1 MKDVVK
7 YNDVELHRND
17 IMVLRHVDISVDSGE
32 VVYLT
37 GKVGSGKSTLLKSM
51 YAEVPIA
58 SGDANVLGWNLD
70 DIPYSEIP
78 YLRREMGIIFQD
90 FRLLS
95 DRSVMDNLTF
105 TLKATGWTDR
115 YEITERAESVLRD
128 MGMLNKGYKFP
139 YELSGGEQQR
149 VVIARALLNSPKLII
164 ADEPT
169 GNLDPATG
177 SHIIK
182 VLHAIAQAGTAV
194 IIATHNMGLVNKF
207 PGRILRFENHTVVE

>member
-1 MKDVVK
+1 MNEVVIYK
-7 YNDVELHRND
+7 NVQLHRND
-17 IMVLRHVDISVDSGE
+17 IMVLRHVDFTINNGE

-58 SGDANVLGWNLD
+58 AGEANVLGWDMTKL
-70 DIPYSEIP
+70 PYREIP
-78 YLRREMGIIFQD
+78 YLRREIGIIFQD

-105 TLKATGWTDR
+105 TLRATGWKDNQA
-115 YEITERAESVLRD
+115 IIERSETVLRD
-128 MGMLNKGYKFP
+128 LGMLNKGYKYPF
-139 YELSGGEQQR
+139 ELSGGEQQR

-182 VLHAIAQAGTAV
+182 VLHAIAQTGTAV

-207 PGRILRFENHTVVE
+207 PGRVLRFENHTVKE

>member
-1 MKDVVK
+1 MNEVVIYK
-7 YNDVELHRND
+7 NVQLHRND
-17 IMVLRHVDISVDSGE
+17 IMVLRHVDFSVGSGE

-58 SGDANVLGWNLD
+58 SGDVNVLGWDLTTL
-70 DIPYSEIP
+70 PYREVP
-78 YLRREMGIIFQD
+78 YLRREIGIIFQD

-95 DRSVMDNLTF
+95 DRSVIDNLTF
-105 TLKATGWTDR
+105 TLRATGWKDNQA
-115 YEITERAESVLRD
+115 IIERAEAVLRD
-128 MGMLNKGYKFP
+128 LGMLNKGYKFP

-182 VLHAIAQAGTAV
+182 VLHAIAQTGAAV
-194 IIATHNMGLVNKF
+194 IIATHNMGLVNKY
-207 PGRILRFENHTVVE
+207 PGRVLHFENHTVKE

>member
-1 MKDVVK
+1 MNEVVIYK
-7 YNDVELHRND
+7 NVQLHRND
-17 IMVLRHVDISVDSGE
+17 IMVLRHVDFTINNGE

-58 SGDANVLGWNLD
+58 AGEANVLGWDMTKL
-70 DIPYSEIP
+70 PYREIP
-78 YLRREMGIIFQD
+78 YLRREIGIIFQD

-105 TLKATGWTDR
+105 TLRATGWKDNQA
-115 YEITERAESVLRD
+115 IIERSETVLRD
-128 MGMLNKGYKFP
+128 LGMLNKGYKYPF
-139 YELSGGEQQR
+139 ELSGGEQQR

-182 VLHAIAQAGTAV
+182 VLHAIAQTGAAV

-207 PGRILRFENHTVVE
+207 PGRVLRFENHTVKE